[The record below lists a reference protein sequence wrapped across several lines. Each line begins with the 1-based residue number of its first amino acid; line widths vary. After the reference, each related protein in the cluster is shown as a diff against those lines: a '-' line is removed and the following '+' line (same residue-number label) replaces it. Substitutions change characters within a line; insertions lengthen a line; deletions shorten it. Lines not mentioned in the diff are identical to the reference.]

1 MHCSTVKLGGVF
13 LRVIFMRVEEML
25 ERAYQ
30 TRNVSRNGAKK
41 RAENEDLFSS
51 ALIAHTTCTQWEQ
64 MAQKALPRIL
74 GEWELLRLI

>member
-1 MHCSTVKLGGVF
+1 
-13 LRVIFMRVEEML
+13 MRVEEML

-51 ALIAHTTCTQWEQ
+51 ALIAHTTCMQWEQ